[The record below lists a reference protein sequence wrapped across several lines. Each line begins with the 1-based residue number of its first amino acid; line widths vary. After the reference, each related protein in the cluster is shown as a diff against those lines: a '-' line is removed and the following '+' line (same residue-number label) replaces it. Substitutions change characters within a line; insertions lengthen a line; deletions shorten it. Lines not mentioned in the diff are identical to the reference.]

1 MASADAVGTNLP
13 DSFGTYAIAR
23 VSGASLATAGNAVV
37 AIPFYQGGLSN
48 GGSLAGSGQ
57 VIIRRV
63 TVQNAN
69 ASASLA
75 NVNITTTNDGNTSNA
90 VVATVS
96 LANLTA
102 VNRFQD
108 LVVASP
114 YALTTTI
121 NGANTSAL
129 YLNVTNAASAIV
141 DIRIYGDSVS
151 F

>member
-1 MASADAVGTNLP
+1 MASADAVGQNLP
-13 DSFGTYAIAR
+13 DSFGNYAIAR
-23 VSGASLATAGNAVV
+23 VTGASLATAGNAVV
-37 AIPFYQGGLSN
+37 AIPFFQGGLTN
-48 GGSLAGSGQ
+48 GNTLAGSGQ

-114 YALTTTI
+114 YALTTTV

-141 DIRIYGDSVS
+141 DIRIYGDTVS

>member
-1 MASADAVGTNLP
+1 MASADQVGMNLP
-13 DSFGTYAIAR
+13 DFFSNYAIAR

-37 AIPFYQGGLSN
+37 AIPFFGGGLSN
-48 GGSLAGSGQ
+48 GGALAGSGQ

-69 ASASLA
+69 ANASLA

-108 LVVASP
+108 LTVASP
-114 YALTTTI
+114 YALTTAV

-141 DIRIYGDSVS
+141 DIRIYGDTVS

>member
-1 MASADAVGTNLP
+1 MASADAVRSNLP
-13 DSFGTYAIAR
+13 DSFGNYAIAR

-37 AIPFYQGGLSN
+37 AIPFFQGGLTN
-48 GGSLAGSGQ
+48 GNALATSGQ

-108 LVVASP
+108 LTVASP

-129 YLNVTNAASAIV
+129 YVNVTNAASAIV
-141 DIRIYGDSVS
+141 DIRIYGDTVS

>member
-1 MASADAVGTNLP
+1 MASADAVGSNLP

-23 VSGASLATAGNAVV
+23 VTGASLATAGNAVV
-37 AIPFYQGGLSN
+37 AIPFFQGGLTN
-48 GGSLAGSGQ
+48 GNALAGSGQ

-114 YALTTTI
+114 YALTTTV

-141 DIRIYGDSVS
+141 DIRVYGDTVS

>member
-1 MASADAVGTNLP
+1 MANADAVGANLP
-13 DSFGTYAIAR
+13 DSFGNYAIAR
-23 VSGASLATAGNAVV
+23 VSGVSLATAGNAVA
-37 AIPFYQGGLSN
+37 AIPFFGGGLTN
-48 GGSLAGSGQ
+48 GNALAGSGQ

-102 VNRFQD
+102 VNKFQD
-108 LVVASP
+108 LAVASP
-114 YALTTTI
+114 YALTTTV

-129 YLNVTNAASAIV
+129 YLNVTNAAAAIV

>member
-1 MASADAVGTNLP
+1 MASADAVGSNLP

-37 AIPFYQGGLSN
+37 AIPFFQGGLTN
-48 GGSLAGSGQ
+48 GNALAGSGQ

-108 LVVASP
+108 LTVASP
-114 YALTTTI
+114 YALTTTV

>member
-1 MASADAVGTNLP
+1 MANPNAVGSNTP
-13 DSFGTYAIAR
+13 DSFGTYAIGRATG
-23 VSGASLATAGNAVV
+23 VSLATVGNAVV
-37 AIPFYQGGLSN
+37 AIPLLQGGLTN
-48 GGSLAGSGQ
+48 AGALAGSGE

-108 LVVASP
+108 LAVASP

-129 YLNVTNAASAIV
+129 YVNVTNAASAIV
-141 DIRIYGDSVS
+141 DIRIYGDTVS

>member
-1 MASADAVGTNLP
+1 MANPNAVGSNTP
-13 DSFGTYAIAR
+13 DSFGYYAIGRATG
-23 VSGASLATAGNAVV
+23 VSLATVGNAVV
-37 AIPFYQGGLSN
+37 AIPLLQGGLTN
-48 GGSLAGSGQ
+48 AGALAGSGE

-108 LVVASP
+108 LTVASP
-114 YALTTTI
+114 YALTTVI

-129 YLNVTNAASAIV
+129 YVNVTNAASAIV
-141 DIRIYGDSVS
+141 DIRIYGDTVS

>member
-1 MASADAVGTNLP
+1 MASADAVGSNLP

-37 AIPFYQGGLSN
+37 AIPFFQGGLTN
-48 GGSLAGSGQ
+48 GNALATSGQ

-114 YALTTTI
+114 YALTTTV

>member
-13 DSFGTYAIAR
+13 DSFGIYAIAR
-23 VSGASLATAGNAVV
+23 VTGASLATAGNAVV
-37 AIPFYQGGLSN
+37 AIPFHQGGLSN

-114 YALTTTI
+114 YALTTTV

>member
-1 MASADAVGTNLP
+1 MASADAVGQNLP
-13 DSFGTYAIAR
+13 DSFGNYAIAR
-23 VSGASLATAGNAVV
+23 VTGASLATAGNAVV
-37 AIPFYQGGLSN
+37 AIPFFQGGLTN
-48 GGSLAGSGQ
+48 GNTLAGSGQ

-114 YALTTTI
+114 YALTTTV

>member
-1 MASADAVGTNLP
+1 MANADAVGANLP
-13 DSFGTYAIAR
+13 DSFGNYAIAR

-37 AIPFYQGGLSN
+37 AIPFFGGGLTNS
-48 GGSLAGSGQ
+48 GALIGSGE

-69 ASASLA
+69 ANASLA
-75 NVNITTTNDGNTSNA
+75 NVNITTSNDGNTSNA

-108 LVVASP
+108 LTIASP
-114 YALTTTI
+114 YALSTVV

>member
-1 MASADAVGTNLP
+1 MASADAVGSNLP
-13 DSFGTYAIAR
+13 DSFGNYAIAR
-23 VSGASLATAGNAVV
+23 VTGASLATTGSAVV
-37 AIPFYQGGLSN
+37 AIPFFQGGLTN
-48 GGSLAGSGQ
+48 GNALAGSGQ

-69 ASASLA
+69 ANASLA

-114 YALTTTI
+114 YALTTTV

>member
-1 MASADAVGTNLP
+1 MASADAVGQNLP
-13 DSFGTYAIAR
+13 DSFGNYAIAR
-23 VSGASLATAGNAVV
+23 VTGASLATAGNAVV
-37 AIPFYQGGLSN
+37 AIPFFQGGLTN
-48 GGSLAGSGQ
+48 GNALAGSGQ

-114 YALTTTI
+114 YALTTTV

-141 DIRIYGDSVS
+141 DIRIYGDTVS

>member
-1 MASADAVGTNLP
+1 MASADAVGSNLP

-37 AIPFYQGGLSN
+37 AIPFFQGGLTN
-48 GGSLAGSGQ
+48 GNALATSGQ

-102 VNRFQD
+102 VNKFQD

-114 YALTTTI
+114 YALTTTV

>member
-1 MASADAVGTNLP
+1 MASADAVRSNLP
-13 DSFGTYAIAR
+13 DSFGNYAIAR

-37 AIPFYQGGLSN
+37 AIPFFQGGLTN
-48 GGSLAGSGQ
+48 GNALATSGQ

-108 LVVASP
+108 LTVASP
-114 YALTTTI
+114 YALTTAI
-121 NGANTSAL
+121 NGANTSVL

>member
-1 MASADAVGTNLP
+1 MASADAVGSNLP
-13 DSFGTYAIAR
+13 DSFGTYSIAR

-37 AIPFYQGGLSN
+37 AIPFFQGGLTN
-48 GGSLAGSGQ
+48 GNALATSGQ

-108 LVVASP
+108 LTVASP
-114 YALTTTI
+114 YALTTTV

>member
-1 MASADAVGTNLP
+1 
-13 DSFGTYAIAR
+13 
-23 VSGASLATAGNAVV
+23 
-37 AIPFYQGGLSN
+37 
-48 GGSLAGSGQ
+48 

-63 TVQNAN
+63 TIQNPN

-108 LVVASP
+108 LTVASP

-129 YLNVTNAASAIV
+129 YVNVTNAASAIV
-141 DIRIYGDSVS
+141 DIRIYGDTVS

>member
-1 MASADAVGTNLP
+1 MANADAVGQNTP
-13 DSFGTYAIAR
+13 DSFGNFAIGG
-23 VSGASLATAGNAVV
+23 VTGASLATAGNAVV
-37 AIPFYQGGLSN
+37 AIPFLKGGLTNS
-48 GGSLAGSGQ
+48 GALAGSGQ

-63 TVQNAN
+63 TIQNPN

-108 LVVASP
+108 LTVASP
-114 YALTTTI
+114 YALTTTV

-129 YLNVTNAASAIV
+129 YLNVTNAASALV
-141 DIRIYGDSVS
+141 DIRIYGDVVS

>member
-1 MASADAVGTNLP
+1 MANPNAVGSNTP
-13 DSFGTYAIAR
+13 DSFGTYAIGRATG
-23 VSGASLATAGNAVV
+23 VSLATVGNAVV
-37 AIPFYQGGLSN
+37 AIPLLQGGLTN
-48 GGSLAGSGQ
+48 TGNLTGSGE

-108 LVVASP
+108 LTVASP

-129 YLNVTNAASAIV
+129 YVNVTNAASALV
-141 DIRIYGDSVS
+141 DIRIYGDTVS

>member
-1 MASADAVGTNLP
+1 MASADAVGQNLP
-13 DSFGTYAIAR
+13 DSFGNYAIAR

-37 AIPFYQGGLSN
+37 AIPFFGGGLTN
-48 GGSLAGSGQ
+48 GNALAGSGQ

-102 VNRFQD
+102 VNKFQD

-114 YALTTTI
+114 YALTTTV

>member
-1 MASADAVGTNLP
+1 MANPNAVGSNTP
-13 DSFGTYAIAR
+13 DSFGTYAIGRATG
-23 VSGASLATAGNAVV
+23 VSLATVGNAVV
-37 AIPFYQGGLSN
+37 AIPLLQGGLTN
-48 GGSLAGSGQ
+48 TGNLTGSGE

-63 TVQNAN
+63 TIQNPN

-75 NVNITTTNDGNTSNA
+75 NVNITTSNDGNTSNA

-108 LVVASP
+108 LTVASP
-114 YALTTTI
+114 YALTATI

-129 YLNVTNAASAIV
+129 YVNVTNAASALV
-141 DIRIYGDSVS
+141 DIRIYGDTVS

>member
-1 MASADAVGTNLP
+1 
-13 DSFGTYAIAR
+13 
-23 VSGASLATAGNAVV
+23 LATAGNAVV
-37 AIPFYQGGLSN
+37 AIPFFQGGLTN
-48 GGSLAGSGQ
+48 GNALATSGQ

-108 LVVASP
+108 LTVASP
-114 YALTTTI
+114 YALTTTV
-121 NGANTSAL
+121 NGANTSVL

-141 DIRIYGDSVS
+141 DIRIYGDAVS

>member
-1 MASADAVGTNLP
+1 MASADQVGPNLP
-13 DSFGTYAIAR
+13 DSFGNYAIAR

-37 AIPFYQGGLSN
+37 AIPFFGGGLSN
-48 GGSLAGSGQ
+48 GGALTGSGQ

-69 ASASLA
+69 ANASLA
-75 NVNITTTNDGNTSNA
+75 NVNITTSNDGNTSNA

-102 VNRFQD
+102 VNKFQD
-108 LVVASP
+108 LTVASP
-114 YALTTTI
+114 YALTTTV
-121 NGANTSAL
+121 NGANTSVL
-129 YLNVTNAASAIV
+129 YLNVTNATSSIV
-141 DIRIYGDSVS
+141 DIRVYGESVS

>member
-1 MASADAVGTNLP
+1 MASADAVGSNLP
-13 DSFGTYAIAR
+13 DSFGNFAIAR

-37 AIPFYQGGLSN
+37 AIPFFQGGLTN
-48 GGSLAGSGQ
+48 GNALAGSGQ

-102 VNRFQD
+102 VNKFQD

-114 YALTTTI
+114 YALTTTV